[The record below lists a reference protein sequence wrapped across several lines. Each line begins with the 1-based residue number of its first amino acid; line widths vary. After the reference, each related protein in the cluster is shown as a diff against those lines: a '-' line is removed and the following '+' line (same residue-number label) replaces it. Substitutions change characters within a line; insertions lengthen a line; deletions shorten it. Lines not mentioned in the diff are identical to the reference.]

1 MLAKPVRKDEQIKHI
16 IECRQS
22 GLTDYEWCNQHG
34 IKPGTFYNW
43 VKRLKKADGRSFP
56 RSCNSTPPQSK
67 QEVVK
72 LDLSPL
78 ERPTSIINDQHN
90 NSTVMGYSQTV
101 HDPVM
106 QINVSGCSITI
117 PNGTDPRLLETA
129 LRILGGLYAG

>member
-1 MLAKPVRKDEQIKHI
+1 MPAKPVCKDEQIKLI

-34 IKPGTFYNW
+34 INPGTFYNW
-43 VKRLKKADGRSFP
+43 VKRLKKSEDRSFP
-56 RSCNSTPPQSK
+56 HSCTKVPSLPK

-78 ERPTSIINDQHN
+78 ERPTSIINDQYN
-90 NSTVMGYSQTV
+90 NSTVMKYAESMQE
-101 HDPVM
+101 PVM
-106 QINVSGCSITI
+106 QINVSGFSITI

-129 LRILGGLYAG
+129 IKTLGGLYAR

>member
-1 MLAKPVRKDEQIKHI
+1 MLAKPVRKDEQIKLI

-43 VKRLKKADGRSFP
+43 VKRLKKSEGHSFP
-56 RSCNSTPPQSK
+56 RSCTDVPHQQK

-78 ERPTSIINDQHN
+78 ERPTSIVNDQYN
-90 NSTVMGYSQTV
+90 NSAVMMATQALQE
-101 HDPVM
+101 PAM

-129 LRILGGLYAG
+129 LKVLGGLYAR